1 MSTPES
7 ESSPANV
14 SAALSS
20 SSNNHSAA
28 TSPRPAARGQVTA
41 WAMWDWGSA
50 AFNAVIVT
58 FVFSVYLTDSV
69 GKDLEEPYSAATWL
83 SISIAL
89 AGLVIALTA
98 PVMGQRADRGGRRR
112 RSLALWTYLTVAI
125 MLAMFLV
132 DSGSPNPWFWV
143 GLVLLAVGSITFE
156 FAEVSYFAMLRQVS
170 TPATVGRVSGYGWA
184 MGYFGGIFLLLAVF
198 LGFISGDGDT
208 RGMLGIPVD
217 GGLNVRLVC
226 LVAAV
231 WFAVFALP
239 VLFKVPENRAKDLND
254 DDNTPSPGF
263 IESYRILWAD
273 LKALWRRDPR
283 TVKFLIASAIF
294 RDGLAGVFT
303 FGAILA
309 VTVYGLA
316 PGDVL
321 IFGVA
326 ANVVAALGA
335 LAAGFLDDRIGPK
348 AVIIGSLVS
357 MLVTMTVLLFVS
369 GTTMFWIFGL
379 LMCLFVGPAQSASR
393 SFLARL
399 VQPGSDGQMF
409 GLYATTGRAVSFL
422 APAMFAVF
430 TAIFATDRAGIAGIA
445 LILLIGMLLLLPVR
459 TPSRD
464 EAAEHWADDPSTP
477 STPSARSEPRA

>member
-1 MSTPES
+1 
-7 ESSPANV
+7 
-14 SAALSS
+14 
-20 SSNNHSAA
+20 
-28 TSPRPAARGQVTA
+28 
-41 WAMWDWGSA
+41 MWDWGSA

-69 GKDLEEPYSAATWL
+69 GADLDSPLSAATWL
-83 SISIAL
+83 SVAIAV

-112 RSLALWTYLTVAI
+112 RSLAMWTYLTVA
-125 MLAMFLV
+125 LTALMFLV
-132 DSGSPNPWFWV
+132 DSGAPMPWFWV
-143 GLVLLAVGSITFE
+143 GLVLLAAGSISFE

-170 TPATVGRVSGYGWA
+170 TPSTVGRVSGFGWA
-184 MGYFGGIFLLLAVF
+184 MGYFGGIFLLLGAF
-198 LGFISGDGDT
+198 LGFISGDGPD
-208 RGMLGIPVD
+208 RGLLGISTD

-226 LVAAV
+226 LLAAV
-231 WFAVFALP
+231 WFALFALP
-239 VLFKVPENRAKDLND
+239 VLRSVPEIRAKSD
-254 DDNTPSPGF
+254 DDKVGF
-263 IESYRILWAD
+263 RDSYRL
-273 LKALWRRDPR
+273 LWRDVRDLWQRDPR
-283 TVKFLIASAIF
+283 TVKFLVASAIF

-335 LAAGFLDDRIGPK
+335 VAAGFFDDRVGPK
-348 AVIIGSLVS
+348 AVIVNSLAL
-357 MLVTMTVLLFVS
+357 MLATMVVLLFVD

-399 VQPGSDGQMF
+399 APQGSDGQMF

-422 APAMFAVF
+422 APALFGLF
-430 TAIFATDRAGIAGIA
+430 TWAFGADRAGIAGIG
-445 LILLIGMLLLLPVR
+445 LVLLVGLVLLLPVR
-459 TPSRD
+459 SPGADETRRQWEGEATPG
-464 EAAEHWADDPSTP
+464 A
-477 STPSARSEPRA
+477 

>member
-1 MSTPES
+1 MSTS
-7 ESSPANV
+7 ESGPSSVTA
-14 SAALSS
+14 SS
-20 SSNNHSAA
+20 SSFS
-28 TSPRPAARGQVTA
+28 RPSSRVLRGRVLA

-69 GKDLEEPYSAATWL
+69 GADLSEPFSAATWL
-83 SISIAL
+83 SIAIAL

-98 PVMGQRADRGGRRR
+98 PIMGQRADRGGRRR
-112 RSLALWTYLTVAI
+112 RSLAIWTYLTIA
-125 MLAMFLV
+125 LTALMFLV
-132 DSGSPNPWFWV
+132 DADAPNPWFWA

-170 TPATVGRVSGYGWA
+170 TPATVGRVSGFGWA
-184 MGYFGGIFLLLAVF
+184 MGYFGGIFLLLAAF
-198 LGFISGDGDT
+198 LGFISGDGDE
-208 RGMLGIPVD
+208 RGLLGITVD
-217 GGLNVRLVC
+217 GGLNVRMVC

-239 VLFKVPENRAKDLND
+239 VLLKVPENRPRGEED
-254 DDNTPSPGF
+254 DDNAGAG
-263 IESYRILWAD
+263 ILESYRVLWSD
-273 LKALWRRDPR
+273 LKALWQRDPR
-283 TVKFLIASAIF
+283 TVKFFIASAIF

-316 PGDVL
+316 AGDVL

-326 ANVVAALGA
+326 ANIVAALGA
-335 LAAGFLDDRIGPK
+335 VAAGYLDDKFGPK
-348 AVIIGSLVS
+348 TVIIGSLVS
-357 MLVTMTVLLFVS
+357 MLMTMTVLLFVD
-369 GTTMFWIFGL
+369 GTTMFWVFGL

-399 VQPGSDGQMF
+399 VPPASDGQMF

-422 APAMFAVF
+422 APSLFAVF
-430 TAIFATDRAGIAGIA
+430 TAVFAADRAGIAGIA
-445 LILLIGMLLLLPVR
+445 LVLLVGLLLLLPVR
-459 TPSRD
+459 TPTTS
-464 EAAEHWADDPSTP
+464 ETTEHWAADPSTP
-477 STPSARSEPRA
+477 TA